1 MTFSTYLKYI
11 FYAKRNRVVFWVCIV
26 FFLLTEGCNTAYF
39 RILANY
45 DNMIDGKYEAFKSDR
60 IFWMTLGLIQLG
72 YFTFMTVK
80 YFLLNLTALNSNQL
94 IHEDMIHGLVRSPCS
109 YFDTTPSGRLNNK
122 FSNDLGILDNNLV
135 FVLTDSLE
143 GPIICIALIL
153 NVFQINLLFLPL
165 GFLNIIFIVCY
176 YRYCKKM
183 IIAAKQLDLRMKS
196 PVFNMVSEM
205 ISGLIQIR
213 VFKQRGRLLAEF
225 AHKVNESL
233 RANLCFWILSRA
245 FGAFVNYLAI
255 IVMTVGWMIGIIE
268 VSPENAGLYAVS
280 VVFLIQISDYLQ
292 WFLRQL
298 VVLES
303 LMVSVER
310 SF

>member
-1 MTFSTYLKYI
+1 
-11 FYAKRNRVVFWVCIV
+11 
-26 FFLLTEGCNTAYF
+26 
-39 RILANY
+39 
-45 DNMIDGKYEAFKSDR
+45 
-60 IFWMTLGLIQLG
+60 
-72 YFTFMTVK
+72 
-80 YFLLNLTALNSNQL
+80 
-94 IHEDMIHGLVRSPCS
+94 MIHGLVRSPCS
-109 YFDTTPSGRLNNK
+109 YFDQTPSGRLTNK

-143 GPIICIALIL
+143 GPIICIILIV

-165 GFLNIIFIVCY
+165 GFLNLLFIICY
-176 YRYCKKM
+176 FRYCKDV

-196 PVFNMVSEM
+196 PVFNMVGEM
-205 ISGLIQIR
+205 ITGLIQIR
-213 VFKQRGRLLAEF
+213 VFRQRARLLAEF
-225 AHKVNESL
+225 AHQINQSL

-245 FGAFVNYLAI
+245 FGAFVNFFAI
-255 IVMTVGWMIGIIE
+255 IIMTVGWIIGIIQLT
-268 VSPENAGLYAVS
+268 PENAGLYAVS